1 MNYPSYIQTAISN
14 LEAAGHS
21 AYVVGGALRDA
32 LLDSDPYDWDVTTDA
47 LPSEMLE
54 IFKEFDFYTAGL
66 KHGTLS
72 VIIEKHAVEITTFR
86 VDGAYT
92 DSRHPDAVT
101 FTPNLE
107 DDLSRRD
114 FTVNALAYSQKT
126 GLVDLFGGKNDLE
139 NGVIR
144 AVGDP
149 EKRFKE
155 DALRILRGFR
165 FASKLGFA
173 IEENTLHGME
183 KCREGLK
190 NIAAE
195 RITAELQGIVVGKN
209 AYEVL
214 CLMQK
219 IGIFPLAVDPE
230 LSKLPQEF
238 PIRAAFLLK
247 NEKDLTLLQKLRLSN
262 ATVAHIKTLVSLLPL
277 AEKAKSDYEVRKLMA
292 KAGEYASDL
301 CLLAK
306 IPKPQDCLSLS
317 ELAVD
322 GKTLTDMGYRGKE
335 VGEILQ
341 FLFDEVLRDPEAN
354 KKDILLDKLKK

>member
-1 MNYPSYIQTAISN
+1 MKYPSYIQTAISL

-32 LLDSDPYDWDVTTDA
+32 LLGKQPCDWDVTTSA
-47 LPSEMLE
+47 LPEEMLE
-54 IFKEFDFYTAGL
+54 IFKGFDFYTAGL

-72 VIIEKHAVEITTFR
+72 VIIERHAVEITTFR

-114 FTVNALAYSQKT
+114 FTVNALAYSKKT
-126 GLVDLFGGKNDLE
+126 GLVDLFGGKEDLE
-139 NGVIR
+139 NGIIR

-149 EKRFKE
+149 EKRFTE

-165 FASKLGFA
+165 FASKLGFT
-173 IEENTLHGME
+173 IEENTLRGME

-190 NIAAE
+190 NIAIE

-209 AYEVL
+209 AYEAL
-214 CLMQK
+214 RLMK
-219 IGIFPLAVDPE
+219 IPVGPE
-230 LSKLPQEF
+230 LSDLPPEF
-238 PIRAAFLLK
+238 PIRMAFLLK
-247 NEKDLTLLQKLRLSN
+247 NDLTPLQKLRLPN

-306 IPKPQDCLSLS
+306 IPKPQDCLSQKD
-317 ELAVD
+317 LAVD
-322 GKTLTDMGYRGKE
+322 GKMLTELGYRGKE
-335 VGEILQ
+335 VGEALQ